1 MDKVKFGIAALLATT
16 GFLGFYWLQDN
27 PMVVRVIALLLGFI
41 LAGLI
46 ILSTTQGK
54 RLFSFF
60 KDSRD
65 EVKKV
70 VWPNKKETLQTSG
83 VVCAFVITMAF
94 FLWAVD
100 SGLMA
105 IVRLVMGQEG

>member
-1 MDKVKFGIAALLATT
+1 MDKIKFGIAALLAIA
-16 GFLGFYWLQDN
+16 GFFGFYLLQDN
-27 PMVVRVIALLLGFI
+27 PLVVRILILILGFV
-41 LAGLI
+41 LAGVVVLF
-46 ILSTTQGK
+46 TAQGK

-60 KDSRD
+60 KDSVD
-65 EVKKV
+65 EVSKV

-83 VVCAFVITMAF
+83 VVCAFVIVMAF